1 MQAGPDLARRVAEL
15 EALLAEREAALRGA
29 ERLIEQLRLQ
39 LTQLRRQQFGRSSEK
54 LEASI

>member
-1 MQAGPDLARRVAEL
+1 MQAAPDLARRVAEL

-39 LTQLRRQQFGRSSEK
+39 L
-54 LEASI
+54 A